1 LFFIRSEISELYEI
15 KIRTNFTLN
24 NNIDNY
30 ILNYLENELKNN
42 ENDKY
47 EQFFNKY
54 NLKQGQTFN
63 DNENIKTSFDN
74 IYRFN
79 LVLIIFLIVIY
90 FPLILIWICMFWV
103 EDRSGIAAGVCIPL
117 GFFVEIVRNIILI
130 ILLII

>member
-90 FPLILIWICMFWV
+90 FPLILIWICIFCNKLDIGAV
-103 EDRSGIAAGVCIPL
+103 VCMPI